1 MSTSHAQPQP
11 PHLWENLYKNALFEA
26 DTHKMLRRIEL
37 AKHAI
42 LDRLEDVTCAKN
54 KGNFQAGELLALRN
68 AHRTLRVLEQ
78 LYFNEGTG
86 KNEGPGKQVSP
97 GNNEGAGKMVA

>member
-1 MSTSHAQPQP
+1 MP
-11 PHLWENLYKNALFEA
+11 
-26 DTHKMLRRIEL
+26 RRIEL

-54 KGNFQAGELLALRN
+54 KGIFHAGELLALRN

-78 LYFNEGTG
+78 LYFNEDTG
-86 KNEGPGKQVSP
+86 KNEGGDKPESTAK
-97 GNNEGAGKMVA
+97 NEVAGKMVA